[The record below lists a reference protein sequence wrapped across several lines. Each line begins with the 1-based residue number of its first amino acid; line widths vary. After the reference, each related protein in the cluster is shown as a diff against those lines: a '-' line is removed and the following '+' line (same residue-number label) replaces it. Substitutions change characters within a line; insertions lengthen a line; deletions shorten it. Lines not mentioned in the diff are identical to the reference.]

1 VSAGGAAASDR
12 HGPGHS
18 HGHGHG
24 QGHDGPLTIVP
35 PGAHFDSVAAMYN
48 ASLPP
53 HVVRHY
59 LEKRVAFVRGRVPA
73 PGRLLDVGCGTG
85 LLAQRLSQ
93 HGYDVVGLDLSYGML
108 LQGSAALRYVQG
120 DGAILPFADGAFDGA
135 VTVAALHHIF
145 EPAKVAATIREM
157 LRVTRPGGSL
167 VIWDHNP
174 LNPYWPFLMRRLPQ
188 DDEDTRLVP
197 AGEIRRAVAA
207 AGADDV
213 EVVRSGWVP
222 DFTPPWGLGAVQV
235 LEATLERLPLVRT
248 LGAHNVV
255 VVRR

>member
-1 VSAGGAAASDR
+1 VSA
-12 HGPGHS
+12 HEHQ

-24 QGHDGPLTIVP
+24 HGHGGGPVTMLS
-35 PGAHFDSVAAMYN
+35 PGAHFDEIAAHYN

-59 LEKRVAFVRGRVPA
+59 LEKRVRFVCDRLPPPA
-73 PGRLLDVGCGTG
+73 RILDVGCGTG
-85 LLAQRLSQ
+85 LLAQRLSAA
-93 HGYDVVGLDLSYGML
+93 GDDVVGLDLSLGML
-108 LQGSAALRYVQG
+108 LQGTARLRYVQG
-120 DGAILPFADGAFDGA
+120 DAAALPFPDASFDGA

-145 EPAKVAATIREM
+145 DPRKVAATIGEM
-157 LRVTRPGGSL
+157 LRVTRTGGVV

-197 AGEIRRAVAA
+197 AGEILRAVQA

-213 EVVRSGWVP
+213 EVVRSGWMP
-222 DFTPPWGLGAVQV
+222 DFAPRWSVGAVQV
-235 LEATLERLPLVRT
+235 AEAVLETLPGIQALS
-248 LGAHNVV
+248 AHNVIV
-255 VVRR
+255 VWR

>member
-1 VSAGGAAASDR
+1 MTTSHTHS
-12 HGPGHS
+12 HGHS

-24 QGHDGPLTIVP
+24 HAGPLTIVS
-35 PGAHFDSVAAMYN
+35 PGAHFDSIAAMYN

-59 LEKRVAFVRGRVPA
+59 LEKRVAFVRGRIPA
-73 PGRLLDVGCGTG
+73 PARLLDVGCGTV

-93 HGYDVVGLDLSYGML
+93 VGYEVVGLDLSYGML

-120 DGAILPFADGAFDGA
+120 DGAALPFPDGAFDGA

-145 EPAKVAATIREM
+145 EPAKVASTIQEM
-157 LRVTRPGGSL
+157 LRVTRHGGAAI
-167 VIWDHNP
+167 IWDHNP

-197 AGEIRRAVAA
+197 AGEILRALDT
-207 AGADDV
+207 AGASSV
-213 EVVRSGWVP
+213 RVVRSGWVP
-222 DFTPPWGLGAVQV
+222 DFTPPWGLPAVQAV
-235 LEATLERLPLVRT
+235 EFAFERLPLIRT
-248 LGAHNVV
+248 ISAHNVV
-255 VVRR
+255 VAQP